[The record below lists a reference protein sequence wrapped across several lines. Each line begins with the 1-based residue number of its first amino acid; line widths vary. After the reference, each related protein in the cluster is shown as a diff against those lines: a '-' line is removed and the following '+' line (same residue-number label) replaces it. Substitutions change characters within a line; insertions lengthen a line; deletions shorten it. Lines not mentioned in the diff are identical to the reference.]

1 MESLRTRWMGN
12 QQVYCSSYK
21 TKRNWGER
29 SRDWGSCL
37 LKSYDPLPSVWT
49 WARARVYKSGG
60 PDPHVIPC
68 YYITASVS
76 AHIYCCI
83 WGSPADR
90 GRKRARFGLRM
101 GSLIT
106 WASQVAQLVKNLPAM
121 QEIWVW
127 FLCQEDPLE
136 KEMATHSSTFAW
148 RIPQTEESG
157 RLQYMG
163 LQESE
168 RT

>member
-1 MESLRTRWMGN
+1 
-12 QQVYCSSYK
+12 
-21 TKRNWGER
+21 
-29 SRDWGSCL
+29 
-37 LKSYDPLPSVWT
+37 
-49 WARARVYKSGG
+49 
-60 PDPHVIPC
+60 
-68 YYITASVS
+68 
-76 AHIYCCI
+76 
-83 WGSPADR
+83 
-90 GRKRARFGLRM
+90 M

-136 KEMATHSSTFAW
+136 NEMATHSSTFAW